1 MKLLLVEDEIKLATT
16 LKSGLEESGF
26 KVTIQFEAFSAL
38 ETLKT
43 NTYDVIISDIAMPL
57 MNGLQFVREVRK
69 IDEQTPI
76 LILSA
81 FDSIE
86 NKIEGFNSGIDD
98 YLTKPFIFI
107 ELVVRLKSLIH
118 RSQKTTSSSSILSFQ
133 GLEINLDNKIVSR
146 DLNNI
151 ELTAKEFDLIVYL
164 VKNKNKIVSKKEI
177 AKNVWDID
185 FDTGT
190 NVIEVYVNYLRNKID
205 RDFDTKLI
213 QTVHGRG
220 YILKDD

>member
-1 MKLLLVEDEIKLATT
+1 MKVLLVEDEVKLATT
-16 LKSGLEESGF
+16 LKIGLEESGF
-26 KVTIQFEAFSAL
+26 TVTIQFEGKSAL
-38 ETLKT
+38 ETLK
-43 NTYDVIISDIAMPL
+43 NNVFDVIVSDISMPL
-57 MNGLQFVREVRK
+57 MNGHQFVKEVRK
-69 IDEQTPI
+69 LDNQTPI

-86 NKIEGFNSGIDD
+86 NKIEGFNNGIDD

-107 ELVVRLKSLIH
+107 ELVVRLKSLIQ
-118 RSQKTTSSSSILSFQ
+118 RSQKNTNTSSILKFK
-133 GLEINLDNKIVSR
+133 GLEVNIDSKIATR

-151 ELTAKEFDLIVYL
+151 DLTAKEFDLIVYL
-164 VKNKNKIVSKKEI
+164 LKNINKVVSKKEI

-205 RDFDTKLI
+205 RDFETKLI

-220 YILKDD
+220 YILKDN